1 MATTESLALKGG
13 PQAVPEGSHR
23 TWPEITDED
32 REAVIRV
39 LDRGVLCGAN
49 APEIT
54 ALQRDYADYVGVE
67 HCLAVNSGTAALHC
81 CAAGL
86 GLQPGDE
93 VIVPAYTFIAS
104 ALAVV
109 HHGCVPIFCDVDPQ
123 TYNIDPS
130 KITERL
136 TDRTRAIM
144 AVHIHGQPADMTEIC
159 AIAQRHDLGVIEDV
173 AQAHGGL
180 YRDRKVGTIG
190 DCAGMSLNQSKNLLG
205 GEGGLFVTDDA
216 DMFRAARRLSVF
228 GEDLVRLSA
237 RAFWSHGVGW
247 NYRNQE
253 LSSALARSQLKRL
266 DHYNKTAERNGET
279 LTKGLA
285 PIPGVTPP
293 YVAADRSCSYWKY
306 MIQLD
311 PDDLGFHG
319 PAGELR
325 DRVLLALHAEG
336 VEAMVWQP
344 QPIPAQPVFRR
355 PLRPWHDKM
364 DEQPLEPWDAEE
376 YPVASHLV
384 ATSLALGTEDKPLYV
399 QEPAL
404 MDYYVDAVEKVMRD
418 IEAVLEAPFTPIERV
433 KELV

>member
-1 MATTESLALKGG
+1 MATTERLALAGG
-13 PQAVPEGSHR
+13 PRAVPDRSHR
-23 TWPEITDED
+23 TWPEITQED
-32 REAVIRV
+32 RAAVMSV

-54 ALQRDYADYVGVE
+54 ALQRDYARYLGIE

-81 CAAGL
+81 CAAAL

-109 HHGCVPIFCDVDPQ
+109 HQGCVPVFCDVNPQ
-123 TYNIDPS
+123 TYNLDPS
-130 KITERL
+130 RITERL
-136 TDRTRAIM
+136 TERTRAIM
-144 AVHIHGQPADMTEIC
+144 AVHIHGQPADMAEIST
-159 AIAQRHDLGVIEDV
+159 IAKHHDLAVIEDV
-173 AQAHGGL
+173 AQAHGGR
-180 YRDRKVGTIG
+180 YRERMVGTMG

-216 DMFRAARRLSVF
+216 DMLRAARRLSVF
-228 GEDLVRLSA
+228 GEDLVPLSA

-266 DHYNKTAERNGET
+266 DAYNETAERNGAI
-279 LTKGLA
+279 LSAGLD

-293 YVAADRSCSYWKY
+293 HVPADRSCSFWKY
-306 MIQLD
+306 MVQLD
-311 PDDLGFHG
+311 PVELGFTG
-319 PAGELR
+319 PASELR
-325 DRVLLALHAEG
+325 DRVLLALRGEG

-355 PLRPWHDKM
+355 RLRPWHAGT
-364 DEQPLEPWDAEE
+364 DEQPLEPWDPDE
-376 YPVASHLV
+376 YSVASRLV
-384 ATSLALGTEDKPLYV
+384 DVSLALGTEDKPLYV
-399 QEPAL
+399 QEASL
-404 MDYYVDAVEKVMRD
+404 MDRYVEAVDKVMRN
-418 IEAVLEAPFTPIERV
+418 IETVVERPFAPIERV